1 MKEVLQ
7 VMAGRKRKRNIK
19 IREDRLSKLD
29 GPKMEVAVWL
39 LAKGKVEDRTKR
51 AQPAPLAGDEVN
63 LALVDGADTAGTA
76 DTREA
81 A

>member
-1 MKEVLQ
+1 MGRRKE
-7 VMAGRKRKRNIK
+7 RNIK

-29 GPKMEVAVWL
+29 GTKMEVAIWL

-51 AQPAPLAGDEVN
+51 SQPAPPRNDDVN
-63 LALVDGADTAGTA
+63 LPSGGDGDRDEHPGTPG
-76 DTREA
+76 A